1 MKVRVRV
8 PGWGMVRR
16 FFNVVLGAM
25 AMVVV
30 ALVSAFLA
38 MRLAIHGREV
48 KVPDLAHMTISEASR
63 KASSMGLR
71 LQLENKFYS
80 PDIPPGQVLAQFPA
94 AGMTVRRQWPVRVT
108 ESLGSQQ
115 VSIPDLKGQG
125 ERSVAINLRRLGLE
139 LGTVGHIVAPGPPGV
154 VVAQTPPP
162 NAQGVDRPRVSVL
175 LSAPAEDSPDS
186 TGSGDGY
193 VMPSLVGLTLSGAY
207 ARASAAG
214 LRIVSSEDVTPVVGS
229 VSAQVTGATA
239 ATTPSAPA
247 VAGASTPAAA
257 GSSFSPLAPGI
268 VAAQSPLAGHRVSR
282 GDAVRLSLTH

>member
-1 MKVRVRV
+1 
-8 PGWGMVRR
+8 MVRR

-80 PDIPPGQVLAQFPA
+80 PDIPPGQVLAQYPA

-125 ERSVAINLRRLGLE
+125 ERSVSINLRRLGLE
-139 LGTVGHIVAPGPPGV
+139 LGTVGHIAAPGPPGV

-175 LSAPAEDSPDS
+175 LSAPAEDSADS
-186 TGSGDGY
+186 TDSGDGY

-214 LRIVSSEDVTPVVGS
+214 LRIVSSEDVTPAAS
-229 VSAQVTGATA
+229 SAAAPASGGAVTPPSNPA
-239 ATTPSAPA
+239 ATPSAS
-247 VAGASTPAAA
+247 G
-257 GSSFSPLAPGI
+257 GSFSPSAPGI
-268 VAAQSPLAGHRVSR
+268 VVAQSPLAGHRVSR

>member
-1 MKVRVRV
+1 
-8 PGWGMVRR
+8 VRR

-48 KVPDLAHMTISEASR
+48 KVPDLSHMTISEASR

-80 PDIPPGQVLAQFPA
+80 PDVPPGQVLAQFPA
-94 AGMTVRRQWPVRVT
+94 AGITVRRQWPVRVT

-125 ERSVAINLRRLGLE
+125 ERSVAINLKRLGLE
-139 LGTVGHIVAPGPPGV
+139 LGTVGHIATPGAPGV

-175 LSAPAEDSPDS
+175 LSAPAEDSADS
-186 TGSGDGY
+186 ADSGDGY

-214 LRIVSSEDVTPVVGS
+214 LRIVSSEDVTPAAG
-229 VSAQVTGATA
+229 GATA
-239 ATTPSAPA
+239 PATGGA
-247 VAGASTPAAA
+247 VAPTTSNVTSAASASG
-257 GSSFSPLAPGI
+257 GSVSPLAPGI

>member
-1 MKVRVRV
+1 
-8 PGWGMVRR
+8 
-16 FFNVVLGAM
+16 
-25 AMVVV
+25 
-30 ALVSAFLA
+30 
-38 MRLAIHGREV
+38 
-48 KVPDLAHMTISEASR
+48 MTISEASR

-80 PDIPPGQVLAQFPA
+80 PDVPPGQVLAQFPA
-94 AGMTVRRQWPVRVT
+94 AGITVRRQWPVRVT

-125 ERSVAINLRRLGLE
+125 ERSVAINLKRLGLE
-139 LGTVGHIVAPGPPGV
+139 LGTVGHIATPGAPGV

-175 LSAPAEDSPDS
+175 LSAPAEDSADS
-186 TGSGDGY
+186 ADSGDGY

-214 LRIVSSEDVTPVVGS
+214 LRIVSSEDVTPAAG
-229 VSAQVTGATA
+229 GATA
-239 ATTPSAPA
+239 PATGGA
-247 VAGASTPAAA
+247 VAPTTSNVTSAASASG
-257 GSSFSPLAPGI
+257 GSVSPLAPGI